1 MASKAVRQSGGYSPP
16 FEDFDEFLE
25 SRGIREKVE
34 AAVEKRVIAFQLERR
49 RKECN
54 LSKAELARMV
64 GTSRTQV
71 DRILNPTSQNISMV
85 TLNRVA
91 AALGK
96 RIHFELVD

>member
-1 MASKAVRQSGGYSPP
+1 
-16 FEDFDEFLE
+16 
-25 SRGIREKVE
+25 
-34 AAVEKRVIAFQLERR
+34 
-49 RKECN
+49 
-54 LSKAELARMV
+54 MV